1 MIFFFPE
8 LEQIITIFIWNQ
20 KKKKKNAQIV
30 KAILRNKNKSGGTTL
45 LVSDYT
51 RKLQ

>member
-1 MIFFFPE
+1 MEPE
-8 LEQIITIFIWNQ
+8 

>member
-1 MIFFFPE
+1 MEPE
-8 LEQIITIFIWNQ
+8 
-20 KKKKKNAQIV
+20 KKKKTAQIV